1 MWNAYILSFFCMLY
15 IMIFK
20 YELILYIHNKLLICC
35 VFFRNIFICFV
46 DKYVHDISLFGIYFS
61 TFWFIMEIT
70 GRIYKMCALV
80 ASRWSKFAPHP
91 SGWPF
96 LSCVCLK
103 INLKHIFVSVF
114 NVQTHKHVVQTQPR
128 KQLLSKQMKFYNLHF
143 TVCEISKFLTLFANT
158 IKSYILFC
166 LFLSFYFLVLRTMI

>member
-1 MWNAYILSFFCMLY
+1 MLY

-46 DKYVHDISLFGIYFS
+46 DKYVHDISLFGIDFS

-80 ASRWSKFAPHP
+80 ASRWSKFPHILA
-91 SGWPF
+91 GG
-96 LSCVCLK
+96 
-103 INLKHIFVSVF
+103 
-114 NVQTHKHVVQTQPR
+114 
-128 KQLLSKQMKFYNLHF
+128 
-143 TVCEISKFLTLFANT
+143 LF
-158 IKSYILFC
+158 IMC
-166 LFLSFYFLVLRTMI
+166 LFENKFETYFRVRVLTFKLTNM